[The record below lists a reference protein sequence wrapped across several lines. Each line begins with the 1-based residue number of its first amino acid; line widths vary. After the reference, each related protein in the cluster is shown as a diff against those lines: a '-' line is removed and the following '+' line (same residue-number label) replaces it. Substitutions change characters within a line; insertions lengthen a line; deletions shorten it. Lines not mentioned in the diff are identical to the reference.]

1 MRFTFKISGL
11 AFMTA
16 MLLLAS
22 LHWQV
27 GIARADSPLT
37 STDFHEAYANVAKV
51 SEARKNGLTKNVA
64 AFLASEKTALAEKA
78 AAVHAIYAGAGA
90 WEERD
95 LASQYVKL
103 AYGKALS
110 SLGTKT
116 LRPDEVFVVGYLKA
130 MDHYLAPDTAWLAA
144 AQDAMPDSLTAALIY
159 ALAQSQGQ
167 PDSSL
172 YGWCAI
178 ERVLND
184 SSLKK
189 DMRQD
194 AIYRIKNYMML
205 YQNGECKDELALLL
219 EQSVA
224 LTIEGPAV
232 LIHGK
237 SGTVDPEDAAVKPY
251 VQDGVTRVPLR
262 FVASAFGAKVDYDAK
277 KREVAVAYAG
287 ERLIFGEGGDGGG
300 LLRVLNGRTFVPL
313 RTIAEAL
320 GKQVYYDQGLIILS
334 SGIRLNPQDGHD
346 RALAEQVRK
355 LLGDLAAKAVQ
366 H

>member
-1 MRFTFKISGL
+1 MRFTFKIGSL

-16 MLLLAS
+16 MLLLAA

-37 STDFHEAYANVAKV
+37 STAFHEAYANVAKV
-51 SEARKNGLTKNVA
+51 NEARKSGLTKSVA

-78 AAVHAIYAGAGA
+78 AAIHAIYAGAGA

-95 LASQYVKL
+95 LASQYAKL

-110 SLGTKT
+110 SLAAKT

-130 MDHYLAPDTAWLAA
+130 MDRYLAPDTAWLAA
-144 AQDAMPDSLTAALIY
+144 AKDAMPGSMTAALVY
-159 ALAQSQGQ
+159 ALAQSQAQ
-167 PDSSL
+167 PDSAL

-184 SSLKK
+184 ASLKK

-194 AIYRIKNYMML
+194 AIDRIKNYMML
-205 YQNGECKDELALLL
+205 YKNGECKDELALLL

-232 LIHGK
+232 LIYGK
-237 SGTVDPEDAAVKPY
+237 PGTVDSEDAAAKPH
-251 VQDGVTRVPLR
+251 VQDGVTLVPLR
-262 FVASAFGAKVDYDAK
+262 FVAGAFGAKVDYDAK

-287 ERLIFGEGGDGGG
+287 ERLIFVEGEGGERP
-300 LLRVLNGRTFVPL
+300 LRVLNGRTFVPL

-334 SGIRLNPQDGHD
+334 NGISLNPQDGHD

-355 LLGDLAAKAVQ
+355 RLAELNTA
-366 H
+366 